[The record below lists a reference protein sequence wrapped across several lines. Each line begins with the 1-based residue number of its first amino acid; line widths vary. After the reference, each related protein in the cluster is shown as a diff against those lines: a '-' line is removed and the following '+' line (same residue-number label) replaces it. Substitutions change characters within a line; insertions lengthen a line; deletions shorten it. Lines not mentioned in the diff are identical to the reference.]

1 MLTIRLKAI
10 ASSLF
15 FLITSMAA
23 FYFSI
28 INIVGYFEFQDE
40 ITYSW
45 VTCFA
50 FLSSFV
56 IFIFS
61 SYPIYV
67 AFYGSP
73 MPIYKAKKNYKIALV
88 FFVASLVFPIIFSY
102 FYTNKLESIG
112 YIACQ
117 GTPLG
122 WTPMMA
128 TKYVT
133 DKKLCLIPKK

>member
-1 MLTIRLKAI
+1 MFTIRLKAI
-10 ASSLF
+10 ASSLV
-15 FLITSMAA
+15 FLIIGIGA

-28 INIVGYFEFQDE
+28 IDIIGYFEFQDE

-45 VTCFA
+45 GDCFA
-50 FLSSFV
+50 FVFSFV
-56 IFIFS
+56 VFIFS
-61 SYPIYV
+61 LYPIYV

-73 MPIYKAKKNYKIALV
+73 MPICKAKKTYKIALV
-88 FFVASLVFPIIFSY
+88 FFVASLVSPVIFSY
-102 FYTNKLESIG
+102 VYTGKLESLG
-112 YIACQ
+112 YIACR

-133 DKKLCLIPKK
+133 DKKRCLAPKK